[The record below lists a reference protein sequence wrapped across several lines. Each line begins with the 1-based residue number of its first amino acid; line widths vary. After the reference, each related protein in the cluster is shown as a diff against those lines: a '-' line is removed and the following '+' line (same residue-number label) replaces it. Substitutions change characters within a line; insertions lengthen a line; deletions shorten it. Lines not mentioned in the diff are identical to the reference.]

1 MTELMEMASNPQ
13 VWILLVTLASIE
25 IVLGID
31 NLVFISI
38 AVGKLPPEKREFARK
53 FGIAVACVTRI
64 GLLLTLA
71 WLARLTDPLFSLFGR
86 GISVRDLVLILG
98 GLFLIVKGA
107 YEIREQLR
115 GEGHDPAHAGHAA
128 VASFGTVIA
137 QIAVIDIVF
146 SLDSVI
152 AAVGMAGEFVP
163 VMVVAILAAVAVMLM
178 AAGPLGRF
186 IDANPTVKMLALAFI
201 VLIGVYLTLEGFGLH
216 ISKGY
221 IYGSMG
227 FSAFV
232 EILNLWAKRNTM
244 RNQGVTPPELDD
256 PIHPM
261 PR

>member
-1 MTELMEMASNPQ
+1 MMELLTDPQ
-13 VWILLVTLASIE
+13 VWILLITLSAIE

-38 AVGKLPPEKREFARK
+38 AVAKLPVEKREFARK
-53 FGIAVACVTRI
+53 FGIAVACITRI

-71 WLARLTDPLFSLFGR
+71 WLARLTDPLFELFGR
-86 GISVRDLVLILG
+86 AISVRDLILILG
-98 GLFLIVKGA
+98 GLFLVVKGA
-107 YEIREQLR
+107 MEIREQVK
-115 GEGHDPAHAGHAA
+115 GEDPEAHGATGKA

-152 AAVGMAGEFVP
+152 AAVGMAGDYIP
-163 VMVVAILAAVAVMLM
+163 VMVAAILIAVTVMLL
-178 AAGPLGRF
+178 AAQPLGRF

-201 VLIGVYLTLEGFGLH
+201 VLIGVYLMLDGFGIH
-216 ISKGY
+216 IPRGY

-227 FSAFV
+227 FSAAV
-232 EILNLWAKRNTM
+232 ELLNLWAKRNAM
-244 RNQGVTPPELDD
+244 RVRGEPTPPVDAPTRPL
-256 PIHPM
+256 